1 MKLRNKVAVVTGASR
16 GIGHEVA
23 VALAAE
29 GAHIIAI
36 ARTIGGLE
44 ELDDRINKAG
54 GSATLVPLDI
64 TDTAK
69 LQALGPNLLSRY
81 NQIDYLVS
89 AAGYLDK
96 LTSVAQSNADFW
108 AKTMA
113 TNVTANITLIQT
125 LHPLLKNAPNSRSL
139 FLRADPALNGK
150 PFWGY
155 YNGSYAA
162 LKTIVDS
169 YAEENPDMWIKT
181 FVPYST
187 QTRLRDQAYPGLK
200 DEGQTPAQTARQIVD
215 YLLAA

>member
-1 MKLRNKVAVVTGASR
+1 MPLKNKVAVVTGASR
-16 GIGHEVA
+16 GIGKA
-23 VALAAE
+23 VALELAQR
-29 GAHIIAI
+29 GAHVIAI

-44 ELDDRINKAG
+44 ELDDQIIKAG

-64 TDTAK
+64 TDNAK

-81 NQIDYLVS
+81 NQIDYLVA

-96 LTSVAQSNADFW
+96 LTSVAQSNIDFW

-125 LHPLLKNAPNSRSL
+125 LHPLLKNAGDARSL
-139 FLRADPALNGK
+139 FLRADPTMLGR

-155 YNGSYAA
+155 YGASYAA
-162 LKTIVDS
+162 LKVLIDS
-169 YAEENPDMWIKT
+169 YSEENTDMWIKT
-181 FVPYST
+181 FVPNAT

-200 DEGQTPAQTARQIVD
+200 DGQTPEQTAQQIVD